1 MGIIPPKG
9 HITSVKLL
17 NKTQQAASVLAICA
31 SILLSG
37 MLITYKPGYEALS
50 EFKLPTG
57 VPPAL
62 GGTGITKV
70 GEGTV
75 VDKTLSLSGT
85 GVVFVKADKAVVV
98 LGVYTEDK
106 LASRAIAE
114 NAALMTSVI
123 KALKAMGFT
132 DDDLQ
137 TTSYSVYPNYNW
149 EVRLVI
155 GYQVTN
161 MIQVNVTDLSK
172 VGDVIDAA
180 TGAGANRVDSVSFGL
195 KDETSAKMKLDAYK
209 LAISDVKAKSGV
221 ITSGL
226 GISIKGVQSVTESS
240 YSSPI
245 YYGGMDYSAI
255 SSKAPTPILNSN
267 LSVTVTLNI
276 VYLIE

>member
-1 MGIIPPKG
+1 L
-9 HITSVKLL
+9 V
-17 NKTQQAASVLAICA
+17 NKTQQAASVLAVCV

-37 MLITYKPGYEALS
+37 MFIAYKPGSGTLS
-50 EFKLPTG
+50 EFRLPTG

-62 GGTGITKV
+62 GSQSTTSV

-75 VDKTLSLSGT
+75 VDKTLSISGS
-85 GVVFVKADKAVVV
+85 GVVYVKADKAVVV

-106 LASRAIAE
+106 LASTAIDE

-123 KALKAMGFT
+123 KALKAMGYS
-132 DDDLQ
+132 DDDIQ

-149 EVRLVI
+149 EVRMII

-161 MIQVNVTDLSK
+161 MIQVKVTDLDK
-172 VGDVIDAA
+172 VGAVIDAA
-180 TGAGANRVDSVSFGL
+180 TGAGANRVDSVSFGI

-209 LAISDVKAKSGV
+209 KAIADVKAKSDV

-226 GISIKGVQSVTESS
+226 GISIKGVQSVSESS

-245 YYGGMDYSAI
+245 YYGGMDYSGI